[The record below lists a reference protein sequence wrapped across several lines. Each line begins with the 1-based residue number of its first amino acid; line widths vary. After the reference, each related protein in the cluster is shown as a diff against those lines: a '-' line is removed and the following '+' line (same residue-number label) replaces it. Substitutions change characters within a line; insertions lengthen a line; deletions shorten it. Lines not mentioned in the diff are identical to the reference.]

1 MFKLTDEQIEY
12 IIEYYGGTKKV
23 IENIEVL
30 LNLIGVVE
38 DESDYF
44 ELMCAIIA
52 QKETIKLKLSD
63 CDNKTDAMSV
73 SMTNKEIILT
83 ELNRKYNN
91 FEDSNQ
97 IQKQKMKKF
106 F

>member
-12 IIEYYGGTKKV
+12 IIEFYGGSKKI
-23 IENIEVL
+23 IENIEL
-30 LNLIGVVE
+30 QLNLIGVVE
-38 DESDYF
+38 DENDYF

-63 CDNKTDAMSV
+63 CDNKFDAIGV

-91 FEDSNQ
+91 FEDASYE
-97 IQKQKMKKF
+97 KQQAIKKLI
-106 F
+106 

>member
-1 MFKLTDEQIEY
+1 MFKLTDEQTEY

-23 IENIEVL
+23 IENIETL

-38 DESDYF
+38 DENDYF

-52 QKETIKLKLSD
+52 QKETIKLKLSG
-63 CDNKTDAMSV
+63 CDNKFDAIGV
-73 SMTNKEIILT
+73 SMTNMEIILT

-91 FEDSNQ
+91 FEDASYE
-97 IQKQKMKKF
+97 KQQAIKKLI
-106 F
+106 